1 MSDHPRKVRQSWE
14 AVWQL
19 FATRAVKQ
27 VGKLTATAGVG
38 EEIETAAGVCQIATA
53 AETVP
58 MVEETVGTGEE
69 TAAGVCQTATAAETV
84 PMVEETVG
92 KKMIYDDCSDGLDE
106 ADCKSFVCADYQSK
120 CTNGVCKI
128 FVNFQSL

>member
-1 MSDHPRKVRQSWE
+1 MRSILGSP
-14 AVWQL
+14 
-19 FATRAVKQ
+19 TVKQ

-69 TAAGVCQTATAAETV
+69 TAAGVCQTECRALISVFFSAGSKNHLRTYFANDLAAN
-84 PMVEETVG
+84 
-92 KKMIYDDCSDGLDE
+92 D
-106 ADCKSFVCADYQSK
+106 SFSCHPALLKTYG
-120 CTNGVCKI
+120 NG
-128 FVNFQSL
+128 FVISP